1 MATPDGPQFIRV
13 VHSSRS
19 NQPPHE
25 IEYPDKAG
33 IERRMA
39 DNPLGNQHPDIIHAG
54 TVESADAKSSGLR
67 PFHHEYEIDMSEA
80 YPVTFG
86 DEEFSSNKENTV
98 DKVNYLEPNN
108 FKENMKGVQEGLFET
123 VVVTPDIAIR
133 SNRAVPYRN
142 RVEDAGGVS
151 YMIPKGAVGKGV
163 RYVGVKTVK
172 NDYGI
177 E

>member
-25 IEYPDKAG
+25 IEYPDRAA

-39 DNPLGNQHPDIIHAG
+39 DNPLTNQHPDIIHAG
-54 TVESADAKSSGLR
+54 TEESAEAKSSGLR
-67 PFHHEYEIDMSEA
+67 PFHHEYEIELSEA

-86 DEEFSSNKENTV
+86 DEEFSSNRENTV
-98 DKVNYLEPNN
+98 DKVNHWEPNN
-108 FKENMKGVQEGLFET
+108 FRESMQGVQPGLFET
-123 VVVTPDIAIR
+123 IVGTPDIALK

-142 RVEDAGGVS
+142 LVEDAGGIS